1 MSPEAR
7 LGGSS
12 SADRRQA
19 TLLPDT
25 IEDYVGEENSVRAID
40 AFVEMLNLADIGF
53 DGVIPEATGRPRY
66 HPATMLKIYVYSY
79 LYQVPS
85 SRGLE
90 REGHRDLELIWLA
103 RRLAPDFKTIG
114 DFFRMKR

>member
-1 MSPEAR
+1 
-7 LGGSS
+7 
-12 SADRRQA
+12 
-19 TLLPDT
+19 
-25 IEDYVGEENSVRAID
+25 
-40 AFVEMLNLADIGF
+40 
-53 DGVIPEATGRPRY
+53 
-66 HPATMLKIYVYSY
+66 MLKIYVYSY